1 MKKDITFL
9 HRAAGIVLGLA
20 LSAVLLFTAFVRV
33 LYNRDYYLTQDVR
46 YGIINKTDLKNTD
59 EYAKIYRG
67 IINALK
73 NKGLKGYSVQ
83 FIGDET
89 EYCSLYVDEGAQ
101 ETKKE
106 SQNYSFSFLPPE
118 KFVHTVESIKGYT
131 NPGSWFEVGVVLPT
145 TVDYNVRV
153 HFFVE
158 NIRVSAIIDGREVDA
173 AGNVTVSEASGKS
186 AEDFTENEVKQGRG
200 GSLKIYIDRD
210 IFDEPEKI
218 EEIRVSFDMYSPD
231 ELNVRCQ
238 YKLFGGKTAED
249 SARTVGG
256 DWAEAFTAEETG
268 TLNALGKKISAV
280 KTAVII
286 FAVAAVIFAVFVI
299 VKDRKKSLLGMGI
312 YVLAVAAAA
321 FIAVNVF
328 TRVMPTETLVNVFNA
343 AADKGLFLPNIM
355 TNEFMRDYLD
365 GARRFFDFLCLIPL
379 FAGYVMISIS
389 RRKKADP
396 NEDYMYQ

>member
-1 MKKDITFL
+1 MKKDITFM

-73 NKGLKGYSVQ
+73 NKGLKGYPVQ

-106 SQNYSFSFLPPE
+106 SQHYSFSFLPPE
-118 KFVHTVESIKGYT
+118 KFTHTVESIKGYT

-145 TVDYNVRV
+145 TVDYKVRV
-153 HFFVE
+153 RFYVE
-158 NIRVSAIIDGREVDA
+158 NIRVSAIIDGKEVNA
-173 AGNVTVSEASGKS
+173 AGNITVSEASGKS
-186 AEDFTENEVKQGRG
+186 AEDFKEGEILQGRG

-210 IFDEPEKI
+210 IFEEPEKI

-299 VKDRKKSLLGMGI
+299 VKDRKKSLPGIGI

-379 FAGYVMISIS
+379 FAGYIMISIS